1 MIYMI
6 ATPGPPTVRANAHPS
21 SKLQRSTKS
30 LQKQPVRSLQPL
42 GSLNCLQRFLLFW
55 FFSFDNFCHRSHAN
69 AAGPG
74 QPCALQTELFRCG
87 LGARCPRGAGG
98 LLRPGPRPDPPSAPG
113 QGWRSSLGCLPQGC
127 GCPPCPWFSSW
138 SPALLP
144 PAGHCPHLRGPGLSA
159 GLVTLGNC
167 SPELEPDQHKIPTLL
182 LLPPSCCHGI
192 PHLLN
197 WYLTMASASFK
208 EICKAPSFQMPLP
221 FVHDG
226 FLLTHL
232 AG

>member
-1 MIYMI
+1 MIYVI
-6 ATPGPPTVRANAHPS
+6 ATTGPPTVTANARPS

-30 LQKQPVRSLQPL
+30 LQKQPVVRSLQPL

-69 AAGPG
+69 RVGPG
-74 QPCALQTELFRCG
+74 QPCALQTGLFRCG
-87 LGARCPRGAGG
+87 LGARRPQGAGG

-113 QGWRSSLGCLPQGC
+113 QGWPSSLGCLPQGR

-144 PAGHCPHLRGPGLSA
+144 PAGHCPHVRGPGLSA

-167 SPELEPDQHKIPTLL
+167 SPELDPDPHKIPTLAGCSTVTGSSSASGAARCPARPGDEAAGARCPASA
-182 LLPPSCCHGI
+182 PP
-192 PHLLN
+192 PPAA
-197 WYLTMASASFK
+197 MASPIFWT
-208 EICKAPSFQMPLP
+208 
-221 FVHDG
+221 G
-226 FLLTHL
+226 T
-232 AG
+232 